1 MLFNKIDKS
10 FKMKNKNILN
20 AIQLSMTILTKT
32 RKQSKIRYL
41 FSVVFL
47 PIVFFQSPAF
57 AQTET
62 PALLPLNGNGKEQI
76 NLKLVNCNKA
86 LLLDCGLAQLI
97 LPGGAFIDN
106 YDLRLENPTNSDIKI
121 INSLVYADGS
131 PSNGNL
137 QLGDRDQSLTI
148 NTTQPLPANKI
159 QSLPIKL
166 NRSVM
171 YPDQY
176 SGAVILTLGQKNRV
190 SFPISLSVRSG
201 PLLPLFVLFLGVVL
215 GRLLK
220 YMQERGEPQ
229 AKVLQEVYRLQSDIK
244 AARLEIKD
252 EESLIKMALEAETL
266 VAREKL
272 DVAPVEIKAIYDR
285 LGILGQL
292 KVLEDKINANAQSPE
307 LPDADTLTIDISK
320 AKSAIAQKD
329 DAKAKELLAQIS
341 EKINAVAPKSG
352 VEDMG
357 VKGVKQ
363 LLAEVTN
370 DTSKIGS
377 TSLISTKKPISNFK
391 MFMITLSG
399 VSDQIRA
406 EATFWIVR
414 PIFSVTL
421 LIGLSFVGMGSLYV
435 EKPTFG
441 ANPFADYLGLILWGM
456 SADFASRK
464 LVDPKGDDGK

>member
-1 MLFNKIDKS
+1 
-10 FKMKNKNILN
+10 MKNKYILN
-20 AIQLSMTILTKT
+20 PIKLSMDTLIKT
-32 RKQSKIRYL
+32 RNTSKVRYL
-41 FSVVFL
+41 FPIIFL
-47 PIVFFQSPAF
+47 PIIFFQSPAF
-57 AQTET
+57 AQTEA
-62 PALLPLNGNGKEQI
+62 PMLLPLNGNGKEQI

-86 LLLDCGLAQLI
+86 LILDCGLARLI
-97 LPGGAFIDN
+97 LPGGAFMEQ

-121 INSLVYADGS
+121 VNSLVYADGS
-131 PSNGNL
+131 SSNGNF
-137 QLGDRDQSLTI
+137 QLGDQAFTI
-148 NTTQPLPANKI
+148 DTTKPLSANKI
-159 QSLPIKL
+159 QSLHIKL
-166 NRSVM
+166 NSSAM

-176 SGAVILTLGQKNRV
+176 SGAAILTLGPKSCL

-244 AARLEIKD
+244 AARLEVND
-252 EESLIKMALEAETL
+252 EESLIKMVKEAETMI
-266 VAREKL
+266 AREKL
-272 DVAPVEIKAIYDR
+272 DTAPAEIKAIDDR
-285 LGILGQL
+285 LGILRQL
-292 KVLEDKINANAQSPE
+292 KVLEEKINTNAQSPE
-307 LPDADTLTIDISK
+307 LPDADTLTGDIRE
-320 AKSAIAQKD
+320 ARSAIVQKD
-329 DAKAKELLAQIS
+329 DARAKELLVKIS
-341 EKINAVAPKSG
+341 EKINAVGARSG
-352 VEDMG
+352 AEDLG

-363 LLAEVTN
+363 LLSDVTN
-370 DTSKIGS
+370 DTSNIS
-377 TSLISTKKPISNFK
+377 SASLVSTKKPISNFK
-391 MFMITLSG
+391 MFMINLSG

-414 PIFSVTL
+414 PILSVTL

-441 ANPFADYLGLILWGM
+441 ANPFADYLGLVIWGM